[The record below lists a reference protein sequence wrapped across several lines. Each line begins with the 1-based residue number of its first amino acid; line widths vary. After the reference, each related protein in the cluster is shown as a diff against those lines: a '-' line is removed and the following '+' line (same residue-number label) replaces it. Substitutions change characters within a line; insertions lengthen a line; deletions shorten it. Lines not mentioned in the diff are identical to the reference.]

1 MFTITSSTLFFA
13 KRDLTSKQV
22 LDFLRIQSRFTG
34 GIMFDLHEFNA
45 RFKHNTRMKIAK
57 GKFWIVIELTGDHEA
72 FKRQSFKKTTPKKLR
87 KKKS

>member
-22 LDFLRIQSRFTG
+22 LEFLRIHSQFTG
-34 GIMFDLHEFNA
+34 GVNFDLHEFNA
-45 RFKHNTRMKIAK
+45 RFKYNTRMKITK
-57 GKFWIVIELTGDHEA
+57 GKYWIVIELTGDHDV

>member
-13 KRDLTSKQV
+13 KKDLTSKQV
-22 LDFLRIQSRFTG
+22 LEFLRKHSQFTG

-45 RFKHNTRMKIAK
+45 RFKYNTRMTIRKRRY
-57 GKFWIVIELTGDHEA
+57 WIVIELTGDHEK
-72 FKRQSFKKTTPKKLR
+72 FKRQSFKKTTPKKVR